1 MEDKITIIEGPPPVF
16 ESVNDGWALGLNE
29 SPWLYD
35 LTYTQVRTY
44 NGPALVE
51 RCHRAWKQGDTIYLH
66 YRDEMGLE
74 EKAPILAARSI
85 TTEDGQVLVL
95 WVRLMPEV
103 SEAEM
108 EGDDDIDDEDLEDE
122 DEDKDEDEDEE
133 EDEEDEDEGGDSDLM
148 DPDNAEDDPQAG

>member
-35 LTYTQVRTY
+35 LTLTQVRTF

-51 RCHRAWKQGDTIYLH
+51 RCHRAWKQGITMYLH

-74 EKAPILAARSI
+74 EKAPILAARSAE
-85 TTEDGQVLVL
+85 TADGQVLIL
-95 WVRLMPEV
+95 WVRQLPEIEDLNDE
-103 SEAEM
+103 SDE
-108 EGDDDIDDEDLEDE
+108 DIDDD
-122 DEDKDEDEDEE
+122 DEE
-133 EDEEDEDEGGDSDLM
+133 NKE
-148 DPDNAEDDPQAG
+148 

>member
-1 MEDKITIIEGPPPVF
+1 MEDKITIIEGPPPLF

-51 RCHRAWKQGDTIYLH
+51 RCHRAWKQGDAIYLH

-95 WVRLMPEV
+95 WVRLMPDV

-108 EGDDDIDDEDLEDE
+108 EGDDELDDEDLDDDEDE
-122 DEDKDEDEDEE
+122 DEDE
-133 EDEEDEDEGGDSDLM
+133 EEDEDEGGDSDLM
-148 DPDNAEDDPQAG
+148 DPDYSDDDPQAE